1 METNYFNNRFK
12 SINTRLILFLMLSC
26 FVFLAGCGSNA
37 STDITTGLVY
47 DESDNTW
54 TTEDEELE
62 ALANIMKRECS
73 KSLDIKGSYIL
84 GTDDDIIFIGGIN
97 SADIS
102 GKKVDAFTTYEI
114 GSITKMFTATAVLQL
129 CEKKK
134 ISLDDTLDK
143 YFQEFKYGKDIT
155 IAQLLHMQSGLRKD
169 YVTEETFLFEN
180 GERNVE
186 EWKRYFYDGFTDEEL
201 LSMIYD
207 EELMFEPGTQFLY
220 SNVGYNLLAMIIEK
234 VTDMTYSDYVQENI
248 FDVCDMT
255 HTSSMKI
262 GDVTSVPEYIPGE
275 DAPYE
280 DPYEYLDTLYMQ
292 LIKPA
297 RGVGDIHSCAYDLL
311 LFDRALIGGDLIGED
326 SLAEMFNMD
335 MGYGCGWMQFGGEQH
350 PIDGI
355 YYHGGETWVYKGYN
369 LYCKTEKYGNV
380 YLIQL
385 HPTTAGDEYSLEC
398 MKNII
403 MNLRL

>member
-1 METNYFNNRFK
+1 
-12 SINTRLILFLMLSC
+12 
-26 FVFLAGCGSNA
+26 
-37 STDITTGLVY
+37 
-47 DESDNTW
+47 
-54 TTEDEELE
+54 
-62 ALANIMKRECS
+62 
-73 KSLDIKGSYIL
+73 
-84 GTDDDIIFIGGIN
+84 
-97 SADIS
+97 
-102 GKKVDAFTTYEI
+102 
-114 GSITKMFTATAVLQL
+114 MFTATAVLQL

-134 ISLDDTLDK
+134 ISLDDTLDM

-280 DPYEYLDTLYMQ
+280 DPYEYVDTLYMQ
-292 LIKPA
+292 LIKPE

-335 MGYGCGWMQFGGEQH
+335 MGYGCGWMQFGGAQH

-369 LYCKTEKYGNV
+369 MYCKTEKYGNV

-403 MNLRL
+403 MNLKL